1 MVRGGRRKRRT
12 EAIWS
17 PTCLPGTSAAS
28 PYLAP
33 ISGNSY
39 NTHPLF
45 RPRHCHDVPSGPR
58 REPSPATLRGH
69 AARLRACPHAALAA
83 PKDVGRGA
91 SDGRQRGRG
100 TEDESDA
107 AGGSPSAGPHARKLK
122 VGVPGWPLGA
132 GAWAAW
138 RAQPTASRPRPLGR
152 VSDTIDA
159 HSCAAN
165 RQGGRCHF
173 LAIARPSQRLHRRTS
188 QILIWKSPQ
197 WLRHVRLSRVSVT
210 PLPDT
215 RIPAEPP
222 CSRLLISRLI
232 FSFSPARHRPQT
244 VEHRTFVHAKMMP
257 DRPPTNAAPYDAK
270 NAKFFHGHVV

>member
-173 LAIARPSQRLHRRTS
+173 LAIARPPFVASPPPNISDPHMEITAVAKARPPLSCQCHASPGHPDPCRASVLSPFNIAFDFLLFPRPSSPPDCRTS
-188 QILIWKSPQ
+188 HF
-197 WLRHVRLSRVSVT
+197 RSRENDV
-210 PLPDT
+210 
-215 RIPAEPP
+215 
-222 CSRLLISRLI
+222 
-232 FSFSPARHRPQT
+232 
-244 VEHRTFVHAKMMP
+244 
-257 DRPPTNAAPYDAK
+257 
-270 NAKFFHGHVV
+270 